1 MVAQPMTI
9 AGEKVSGSSTFPVVD
24 PATGNAFAEAP
35 NCSDQDLDRAVAAA
49 VAAFTTSWR
58 HDDDARRDSLR
69 RAADVV
75 EANASEVGAL
85 VTKEQGKPVGEAT
98 GEVMSAAQWLRFYA
112 DLDAT
117 DQVLQDNE
125 SAHIELLRNP
135 IGPVAAIAPWNAP
148 VGLAFWK
155 IAPALRAG
163 NTLVV
168 KPSPET
174 PLSTLRVG
182 ELLADVFPAGVLN
195 VISGRDPLG
204 AKLSTHPDIR
214 KISFT
219 GSTASGRKVALAA
232 ADDLKRVTLELGG
245 NDPAIILDDAD
256 VDAAAAAIF
265 GSSMINVGQICVAV
279 KRVYVPRAKHDDLV
293 SALAERAKGVQLG
306 SGLEAGTTHG
316 PMVNEAQRSRV
327 VEMVSEAVS
336 GGAKVAAGGHLVE
349 GPGFFH
355 APTILF
361 DTTDDMAVVRDEQF
375 GPVLP
380 VLAYDDLDEAIAR
393 ANDSHFGLGSSVW
406 TGDAERGAQVARRIE
421 AGTTWVNAHLYLLPE
436 LPFSGV
442 KSSGIGVENGIW
454 GLHEFTT
461 SHVVYTNRVAGS
473 PWG

>member
-1 MVAQPMTI
+1 MASQPMTI
-9 AGEKVSGSSTFPVVD
+9 AGERVSGSSTFPVVD
-24 PATGNAFAEAP
+24 PATGSVFADAP
-35 NCSDQDLDRAVAAA
+35 DCSDVELDRAVAAA
-49 VAAFTTSWR
+49 VAAFATSWR
-58 HDDDARRDSLR
+58 YDDDTRREALR

-85 VTKEQGKPVGEAT
+85 LTREEGKPVGEAT

-112 DLDAT
+112 DLDAS
-117 DQVLQDNE
+117 DQVLQDDE
-125 SAHIELLRNP
+125 GAHIELVRSP

-148 VGLAFWK
+148 IGLAFWK

-163 NTLVV
+163 NTVV
-168 KPSPET
+168 LKPSPET
-174 PLSTLRVG
+174 PLSTLRLG
-182 ELLADVFPAGVLN
+182 ELLAGVLPAGVLN

-219 GSTASGRKVALAA
+219 GSTASGRKVARAA

-256 VDAAAAAIF
+256 VEAAAAAIF
-265 GSSMINVGQICVAV
+265 GTSMINMGQICVAV
-279 KRVYVPRAKHDDLV
+279 KRVYIPRAKHDAFV
-293 SALAERAKGVQLG
+293 AALAERAKGVRLG
-306 SGLEAGTTHG
+306 NGLADGTTHG
-316 PMVNEAQRSRV
+316 PMVNAAQRSRV
-327 VEMVSEAVS
+327 AQMISDAMEA
-336 GGAKVAAGGHLVE
+336 GATVAAGGHLVE

-355 APTILF
+355 APTILA
-361 DTTDDMAVVRDEQF
+361 DATDDMDVVREEQF

-380 VLAYDDLDEAIAR
+380 VLAYDDLDEAVAR
-393 ANDSHFGLGSSVW
+393 ANNSHFGLGSSVW
-406 TGDAERGAQVARRIE
+406 TADAEMGARVARRLE
-421 AGTTWVNAHLYLLPE
+421 AGTTWINAHLYLLPE

-461 SHVVYTNRVAGS
+461 THVIYTNRFAGS